1 MGAEP
6 EDRSADSNVTAV
18 ATRVTTTTTTT
29 TIEATSGGDGS
40 STTFGSYFLNV
51 FGGGGAGPTA
61 STEKAVDGKAT
72 GEGEDEK
79 AHTGIHAKRGTA
91 LRALQDA
98 YDKAEV
104 VMGAA
109 HAALERA
116 GGDLRTAQE
125 RHEAAKK
132 SGVPGASTVTD
143 AALTQAK
150 SKYEGATI
158 DFEKASKAL
167 DSATKAKRHAE
178 VALAESVKA
187 RQVRDTLFG
196 QKGKTAGYDLADD
209 VEAKRLAAVV
219 KLQRAWRRYVER
231 KRQKKPDVFIRKI
244 VQRVFSRETALAV
257 FMTLLVF
264 SSSLF
269 SDSSTSSRAVEAIRT
284 FSALDH
290 GYLSRGVVSGT
301 VTAELTV
308 MRARHDKLLVD
319 AEECESSLQTSRKP
333 ESGFGSMKSPVA
345 SSCSFKLREVEK
357 ELAQVKKSSEVEAS
371 IAIDKQIKLLKAELA
386 LAKHEIDVQKIKH
399 ERDLAHMRLVHEAES
414 EKLMALAQAN
424 IMDAKHEGARHVRKL
439 QVEGEATRDEV
450 EALRDKLAVCNRAR
464 KGDPPSVDALIKK
477 HDEVVKNLKKKH
489 AAAIKAIDDE
499 HRAKLSESMA
509 ENVRI
514 KGEDVKS
521 LELLKERHTLVQKAL
536 EDKITLANEQAT
548 AAKGQVCKTKMSAL
562 TLLVYPLIAAVG
574 LLLGVVANA
583 DHHPLSS
590 RSRRSSETLTKSEE
604 TSDVTSTEPAVG
616 VPICKRCEAA
626 EALAKSLRSRAE
638 FAEDTNAN
646 LRKEIKTLQED
657 NARVNRR
664 LRQQLS
670 ERPMKATAPDED
682 NGELHRL
689 EEENIKLSAR
699 LHDAQARALESTEQ
713 REMLTLRVDTLQKKL
728 IEEGA
733 TIKEL
738 SDKLIKAEKENF
750 ELRQII
756 DEARAE
762 TRNAERKLEEAMRT
776 LDSSGKERGGLQN
789 ELDAVNKRL
798 REAAAQLTK
807 TSLSEKQKDAKIEA
821 ILLAKE
827 DVERQLAVATEDLA
841 VLQERVTVG
850 ERQKAQL
857 QAQNAELQ
865 AQQRRTKSMHE
876 TQVAQLQKRLQE
888 VEAERDILS
897 KEQERLIEEVVS
909 KQEEIDQLLHHIVE
923 LQQNDEQ
930 LGKEL
935 ADLVK
940 INEAIQA
947 RLEEQDALLVKS
959 REKDLLIIEH
969 EATIELWIS
978 RHEQDKAKLKA
989 CELSR
994 EEGQVLLRNRDQ
1006 QIMFLEEELQAV
1018 RNLHEGNS
1026 NRLNEQLKRLGELEM
1041 DAGRKLAAKEA
1052 AEAKLEQSEAAAR
1065 KTIARL
1071 EKEIADLQN
1080 TLVAEKASNE
1090 SLRATGDV
1098 NASKLRQESRHLQDA
1113 MAELKA
1119 AEAEK
1124 GQLAEEIARLEK
1136 ELEELRRRLAELM
1149 AELVDLRIAKTT
1161 ITTVTTVEETVDT
1174 EERQSLVYDE
1184 ATDML
1189 RGLRRISL
1197 FNLLYAVSFAKIR
1210 DVRQWRALTL
1220 AALSNVARPI
1230 QIKRKRDDLFYAKKR
1245 GARVLV
1251 ALVHAPHFHNMA
1263 RSGWLESEREQ
1274 LALSVGWNDADDVW
1288 IWATRALAAISR
1300 IFQGPNA
1307 HQMYMLGGLQA
1318 ALDLMRQA
1326 ESDVEIQLHGSRCIS
1341 GLISGDLAY
1350 FAQEAPQIVSGSAL
1364 ETLAVT
1370 LRTFPLDARVVRAAA
1385 RATWVCVHL
1394 GREFGQHTF
1403 VQHRVYEPLMF
1414 AMNCHLGDIK
1424 VVESCCGAT
1433 LAAAVH
1439 NPNTQASLAEAGV
1452 RDVVRNTLQTISE
1465 VNFSGTFSD
1474 LSAWLFEE

>member
-6 EDRSADSNVTAV
+6 EDGSIGPGVTAV

-40 STTFGSYFLNV
+40 PSTFGSYFLSV
-51 FGGGGAGPTA
+51 FGGGGTA
-61 STEKAVDGKAT
+61 APAPAEKAVDGKAT
-72 GEGEDEK
+72 GETEDEK
-79 AHTGIHAKRGTA
+79 ANTGIHAKRGTA

-125 RHEAAKK
+125 RHETAKK

-158 DFEKASKAL
+158 EFEKASKAL
-167 DSATKAKRHAE
+167 DSATKAKRQAE

-187 RQVRDTLFG
+187 RQVREALFG

-209 VEAKRLAAVV
+209 IEAKRLAAVV
-219 KLQRAWRRYVER
+219 KLQRAWRRYIER
-231 KRQKKPDVFIRKI
+231 KKQSKPGALWRKI
-244 VQRVFSRETALAV
+244 ALRVFSRETTLAL
-257 FMTLLVF
+257 FMAFLIF
-264 SSSLF
+264 ASSLF
-269 SDSSTSSRAVEAIRT
+269 SESSSSSRAMEVIRT

-308 MRARHDKLLVD
+308 MRARHDKVLVN
-319 AEECESSLQTSRKP
+319 AEECESSLQALRKP
-333 ESGFGSMKSPVA
+333 ESGFGSMRSPLA
-345 SSCSFKLREVEK
+345 NSCGFKLREVEK
-357 ELAQVKKSSEVEAS
+357 ELAQLKKNSEVEAS
-371 IAIDKQIKLLKAELA
+371 IAVDKRIKLLQAELA
-386 LAKHEIDVQKIKH
+386 LAKHEIDVQKIRH
-399 ERDLAHMRLVHEAES
+399 EEELAYVRLVHEAES

-424 IMDAKHEGARHVRKL
+424 IMDAKHEGARLLRKL
-439 QVEGEATRDEV
+439 QVEGEATQDEL
-450 EALRDKLAVCNRAR
+450 EALRDKLTVCDRAR
-464 KGDPPSVDALIKK
+464 KGDPPSVDALVKK
-477 HDEVVKNLKKKH
+477 HDDVVKNLKRKH
-489 AAAIKAIDDE
+489 AAAVKAIDDE
-499 HRAKLSESMA
+499 HRARLSETKA
-509 ENVRI
+509 ENVRM
-514 KGEDVKS
+514 KVEDVKS
-521 LELLKERHTLVQKAL
+521 LELLKEKHAAVQKIL
-536 EDKITLANEQAT
+536 EEKISLANEQAT
-548 AAKGQVCKTKMSAL
+548 AAKGQVCKTKSSAL

-583 DHHPLSS
+583 DHRPVSS
-590 RSRRSSETLTKSEE
+590 RSRRTSETLTKSEQ
-604 TSDVTSTEPAVG
+604 TSDVTSAEPAVG

-626 EALAKSLRSRAE
+626 ETLAKSLQSRAE
-638 FAEDTNAN
+638 FAEDSNAN
-646 LRKEIKTLQED
+646 LRKEIKTLQDD
-657 NARVNRR
+657 NLRVNKR

-670 ERPMKATAPDED
+670 ERPTKSSQPNED
-682 NGELHRL
+682 DGELHRL

-699 LHDAQARALESTEQ
+699 LHDAQARALEITEQ

-738 SDKLIKAEKENF
+738 SDKLIRAEKENF

-762 TRNAERKLEEAMRT
+762 TRIAERKLEDAART
-776 LDSSGKERGGLQN
+776 LDTSGKERGGLQV

-807 TSLSEKQKDAKIEA
+807 ASLSEQQKDAKIEA

-827 DVERQLAVATEDLA
+827 DVERQLAVANEDLA

-865 AQQRRTKSMHE
+865 AQQRRSKSMHE
-876 TQVAQLQKRLQE
+876 TQIAQLQKRLQE
-888 VEAERDILS
+888 VEAERDNLS
-897 KEQERLIEEVVS
+897 KEQERLLEEVVS
-909 KQEEIDQLLHHIVE
+909 KQEEIDQLLQHIVQ
-923 LQQNDEQ
+923 LQQSDDQ

-935 ADLVK
+935 TDLVK
-940 INEAIQA
+940 INEAMRA

-959 REKDLLIIEH
+959 REKDLIIVEQ
-969 EATIELWIS
+969 EAAIEEWTS
-978 RHEQDKAKLKA
+978 RFEQHKSKLKA

-1006 QIMFLEEELQAV
+1006 QIAFLEEELQAV

-1052 AEAKLEQSEAAAR
+1052 AEAQLEQSEAAAR

-1071 EKEIADLQN
+1071 EQEIADLQN
-1080 TLVAEKASNE
+1080 RLAAEKASNE
-1090 SLRATGDV
+1090 SLRAVDDI
-1098 NASKLRQESRHLQDA
+1098 NASKLRQESRLLQDKT
-1113 MAELKA
+1113 AELKA
-1119 AEAEK
+1119 AEVEK

-1149 AELVDLRIAKTT
+1149 AELADLKITKST
-1161 ITTVTTVEETVDT
+1161 ITTVQVAVET
-1174 EERQSLVYDE
+1174 EERQALVYDE
-1184 ATDML
+1184 AADIL
-1189 RGLRRISL
+1189 RGLRQISL
-1197 FNLLYAVSFAKIR
+1197 FNLLYAVSFAKVR
-1210 DVRQWRALTL
+1210 DVRQWRALTI
-1220 AALSNVARPI
+1220 AALSHAERPI

-1245 GARVLV
+1245 AARILV
-1251 ALVHAPHFHNMA
+1251 GLAQTPHVHNMA

-1274 LALSVGWNDADDVW
+1274 LALAVGWTNAEEVW
-1288 IWATRALAAISR
+1288 LWATRALASISR
-1300 IFQGPNA
+1300 IFQGTNA

-1341 GLISGDLAY
+1341 GLISGELAF

-1370 LRTFPLDARVVRAAA
+1370 LRTFPLDSRVVRAAA

-1424 VVESCCGAT
+1424 VVESCCGAV

-1439 NPNTQASLAEAGV
+1439 NANTQASLVEAGV
-1452 RDVVRNTLQTISE
+1452 RDVVRDTLQASTE

-1474 LSAWLFEE
+1474 LSTWLFDE